1 MATIRVWDLP
11 TRIGHWL
18 LALLVIVAVL
28 TGEERGVLYVLHL
41 VSGIGAAMIVL
52 FRLVWGVIGNEHARF
67 ADFVRGWATVRT
79 YAVGLLQ
86 LRPRRFIGHNPVGG
100 WMVLVLLAVVLLAAL
115 TGMAA
120 DGLFGPALARPVG
133 GVHEALGSLIQVLV
147 VVHVLGVLVDW
158 FLTGDNL
165 IAAMINGRKRV
176 EPMIVD
182 ESVAT
187 ASPRD
192 ARGGSIWLALVISV
206 PLVLLGG
213 WLYGQLDP
221 TAPPAATRHAD

>member
-1 MATIRVWDLP
+1 M
-11 TRIGHWL
+11 
-18 LALLVIVAVL
+18 
-28 TGEERGVLYVLHL
+28 
-41 VSGIGAAMIVL
+41 
-52 FRLVWGVIGNEHARF
+52 
-67 ADFVRGWATVRT
+67 
-79 YAVGLLQ
+79 
-86 LRPRRFIGHNPVGG
+86 
-100 WMVLVLLAVVLLAAL
+100 
-115 TGMAA
+115 
-120 DGLFGPALARPVG
+120 
-133 GVHEALGSLIQVLV
+133 
-147 VVHVLGVLVDW
+147 VHVLGVLVDW